1 MGTAN
6 TAGILNY
13 RGVVT
18 ENTAGILDSGQV
30 GTENTAGILY
40 SGRSVVQNT
49 CRIGSRRGS
58 VVVNTDVSRVL
69 RPLRSSKYEHV
80 LGAVR
85 VGAYRIRPPNGHDRA
100 RAVVLK

>member
-1 MGTAN
+1 MTAN

-18 ENTAGILDSGQV
+18 ENTAGILNSGQV
-30 GTENTAGILY
+30 GTENTAGILD

-69 RPLRSSKYEHV
+69 RPLRSSKYERVFGTSDGRRFPFFIRQGRGV
-80 LGAVR
+80 LHT
-85 VGAYRIRPPNGHDRA
+85 PH
-100 RAVVLK
+100 

>member
-18 ENTAGILDSGQV
+18 ENTAGILNSGQV
-30 GTENTAGILY
+30 GTENTAGILD

-69 RPLRSSKYEHV
+69 LPLRSSKYEGV
-80 LGAVR
+80 FGTSDGRRFPFFVR
-85 VGAYRIRPPNGHDRA
+85 QGRA
-100 RAVVLK
+100 QKHTPH